1 MEESLHPK
9 ESRGVVER
17 EEGVVCGRVNK
28 GGGRRRERE
37 KTMQLEKIYKEGEIG
52 GAKHGRTIR
61 FFPIPS
67 FSQKHKKINPFLF
80 FLYFSLLKL

>member
-1 MEESLHPK
+1 MGPELDLLENGGESAPKGK
-9 ESRGVVER
+9 ES

-28 GGGRRRERE
+28 GGER
-37 KTMQLEKIYKEGEIG
+37 KLCNWKKIYKEGEIG

-67 FSQKHKKINPFLF
+67 FSQKNKKI
-80 FLYFSLLKL
+80 

>member
-28 GGGRRRERE
+28 GGGGEGERER
-37 KTMQLEKIYKEGEIG
+37 KLCNWKKYIRKERSEERNTAGPSG
-52 GAKHGRTIR
+52 SSRSHLSAKNI
-61 FFPIPS
+61 
-67 FSQKHKKINPFLF
+67 KK
-80 FLYFSLLKL
+80 